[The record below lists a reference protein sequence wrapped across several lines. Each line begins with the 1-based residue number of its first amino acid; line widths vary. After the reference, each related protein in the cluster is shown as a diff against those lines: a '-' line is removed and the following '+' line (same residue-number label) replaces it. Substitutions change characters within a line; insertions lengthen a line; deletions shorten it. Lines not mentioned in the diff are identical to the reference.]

1 VRCSSVLVA
10 WLPWGESATPRRRPL
25 ATLRTVYERLPRH
38 GNHANSSAPGGA
50 QGSRRRL
57 EGGATRP
64 NVVDQNHARRHRDTR
79 LHREDPIRHPSP
91 LSAAERMEGGHRPRA
106 LKERRDRAR
115 QYTRGGGGDQRRMIE
130 AALTETC
137 GIGGNGYERRVA
149 AEILLNSADR
159 TLQAKSEW
167 VS

>member
-1 VRCSSVLVA
+1 
-10 WLPWGESATPRRRPL
+10 
-25 ATLRTVYERLPRH
+25 
-38 GNHANSSAPGGA
+38 
-50 QGSRRRL
+50 
-57 EGGATRP
+57 
-64 NVVDQNHARRHRDTR
+64 
-79 LHREDPIRHPSP
+79 
-91 LSAAERMEGGHRPRA
+91 MEGGHRPRA

-115 QYTRGGGGDQRRMIE
+115 QYTRGGRGDQRCMIE